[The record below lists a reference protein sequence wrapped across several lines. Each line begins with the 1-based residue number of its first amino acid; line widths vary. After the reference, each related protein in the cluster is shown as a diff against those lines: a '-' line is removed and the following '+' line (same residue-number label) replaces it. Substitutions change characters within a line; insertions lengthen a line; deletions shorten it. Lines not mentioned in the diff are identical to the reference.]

1 MITLYHGSNVEVVT
15 PLVGVGRVNLDFGR
29 GFYLSPDRQQA
40 EKMAI
45 FRSKVLG
52 NAPIVTE
59 FSFDERKLYDG
70 TLRFLSFDSYTEEW
84 AKFVLKNREE
94 SDSFQDDYDVIYG
107 PIANDK
113 VGLQIRKL
121 KDGTIDKAEFLNRLK
136 YMKGITYQ
144 YFFGTEAA
152 IQHLVRL

>member
-1 MITLYHGSNVEVVT
+1 MILYHGSNINIEHIELEKSK
-15 PLVGVGRVNLDFGR
+15 PFKDFGK
-29 GFYLSPDRQQA
+29 GFYLSESEEQA
-40 EKMAI
+40 MKMAN
-45 FRSKVLG
+45 FKSALLG
-52 NAPIVTE
+52 GDPIVTRFE
-59 FSFDERKLYDG
+59 FDNSLMNSES
-70 TLRFLSFDSYTEEW
+70 LRTKIFEDYSEEW
-84 AKFVLKNREE
+84 ADFVFANREGRVVE
-94 SDSFQDDYDVIYG
+94 QYDIVYG